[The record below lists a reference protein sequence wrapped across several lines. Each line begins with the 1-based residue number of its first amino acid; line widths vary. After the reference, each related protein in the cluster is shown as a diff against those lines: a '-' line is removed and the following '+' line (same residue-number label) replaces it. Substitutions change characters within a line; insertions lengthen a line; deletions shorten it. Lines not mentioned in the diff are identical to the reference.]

1 MESARP
7 PARPEQIEP
16 RKGGPMTFLELVK
29 SRRSVRRYSSE
40 PVPRAV
46 MERCLEAAR
55 LAPSA
60 CNSQPWSFVVVDDP
74 AAVAAIAR
82 RVFGGI
88 YSMNSF
94 VRDAPALVAVVTG
107 RSTPAARLGGFFK
120 GTRYNLID
128 IGIACEHL
136 VLQAAEEG
144 VGSCWLGWFDEKALK
159 EALGLPRGSRVDILI
174 SMGYAADEPKAAEKT
189 RKPLDIVRRYA
200 GGADR

>member
-1 MESARP
+1 MTTDELLTTTRAVRKRLDMDRP
-7 PARPEQIEP
+7 VSR
-16 RKGGPMTFLELVK
+16 ELVDECLTLAQQAPTGGN
-29 SRRSVRRYSSE
+29 RQT
-40 PVPRAV
+40 AV
-46 MERCLEAAR
+46 
-55 LAPSA
+55 
-60 CNSQPWSFVVVDDP
+60 FVVVDDP

-107 RSTPAARLGGFFK
+107 PSTPAARLGGFFK

-189 RKPLDIVRRYA
+189 RKPLDMVRRYA